1 MVVILGGGSNKTSNI
16 TYQYAGGTAEE
27 RGLGSEDL
35 DIHSLCQP
43 TNVLNK
49 IQYNMIH
56 DKFQTATSFGTGVP
70 SSGNLLGQR
79 NSVMILNNVRQ
90 HNCFVIQGSYIG
102 YMFRLIDQSSSG
114 LFSRLS
120 HKVLCR
126 RWDPSVYTSVKYI
139 KSDQLPN
146 EV

>member
-1 MVVILGGGSNKTSNI
+1 MGND
-16 TYQYAGGTAEE
+16 ATA
-27 RGLGSEDL
+27 
-35 DIHSLCQP
+35 
-43 TNVLNK
+43 
-49 IQYNMIH
+49 
-56 DKFQTATSFGTGVP
+56 QTVQHCCYMRT
-70 SSGNLLGQR
+70 
-79 NSVMILNNVRQ
+79 MILNNVRQ

-120 HKVLCR
+120 HKVLCTH
-126 RWDPSVYTSVKYI
+126 WDPSVYTSVKYI